1 MSGGVKMS
9 IADQLENHR
18 WLNQAQKHD
27 CRYLRWH
34 RWPDVSL
41 ALTSADDSGNLA
53 QISME
58 GLLHQFPPPSV
69 SSEDLL
75 REKNP
80 GYARILIG
88 EINMALH
95 QQMKLFQRI
104 RSLLADGGRILPKKR
119 CDQFQQGFQHRI
131 LAWEIPINGRWRNA
145 RLAGQSADV
154 QIIKPV
160 LRNDSQCRLG
170 NLFLTSALFNFERLS
185 APAFV

>member
-27 CRYLRWH
+27 RRHIRRH
-34 RWPDVSL
+34 RWADVSL
-41 ALTSADDSGNLA
+41 ALASADDSGNLA

-58 GLLHQFPPPSV
+58 GLIHQIPPPCV
-69 SSEDLL
+69 SSKDLL
-75 REKNP
+75 RKEDP

-88 EINMALH
+88 EIDMPLH

-104 RSLLADGGRILPKKR
+104 RSLLTDGGHILLKEAG
-119 CDQFQQGFQHRI
+119 DQFQHGFQHRI

-185 APAFV
+185 AQTFV